1 MIMQNFWQAIGLLPN
16 AVWLGNP
23 LSDWLTALT
32 FGLSTFVL
40 LLLVRRQIGR
50 RTRRFAG
57 QQLPPGIRFALALA
71 QRTRLPPLLAAS
83 LAVGSKYLDLPTR
96 AEHLTSAVII
106 ILVSIQVGLWASVA
120 VRLYLEESAS
130 HPGSRSTQTL
140 ITLLRFV
147 ANLLIWSIVLLLALD
162 NLGVQVKALLTGL
175 GISGIAVALAVQNVL
190 GDLLASVSIALD
202 KPFEVGDALTL
213 DNGYTGTVE
222 AIGVKSTRLRSV
234 SGEQIVVANAELV
247 KIRIR
252 NYGRIDQRR
261 SVHRFS
267 VQYDSDPGQLAQ
279 VAGMLQAAV
288 DACQQAGFERAHLV
302 ANGPA
307 GFEYELVF
315 VVAGSDYALYLQ
327 AQQQILLSIA
337 DAFAKSGIRYAPLPP
352 R

>member
-1 MIMQNFWQAIGLLPN
+1 MITQDFWQSIGLPPT

-23 LSDWLTALT
+23 ISEWATALT
-32 FGLSTFVL
+32 FGLATFVL
-40 LLLVRRQIGR
+40 LLLVRQQIKR
-50 RTRRFAG
+50 RTRHFAG
-57 QQLPPGIRFALALA
+57 QQSPPGIRFALALA
-71 QRTRLPPLLAAS
+71 RRTRLPPLLAAS
-83 LAVGSKYLDLPTR
+83 LAVGSKYLDLPSR

-106 ILVSIQVGLWASVA
+106 ILVSIQIGIWASVA

-130 HPGSRSTQTL
+130 HPGSRSTHTL
-140 ITLLRFV
+140 LTILRFV

-162 NLGVQVKALLTGL
+162 NLGVQVKALLAGL

-202 KPFEVGDALTL
+202 KPFEVGDALVL
-213 DNGYTGTVE
+213 DNGYAGTVE
-222 AIGVKSTRLRSV
+222 AIGIKSTRMRSV

-252 NYGRIDQRR
+252 NHGRIEQRR

-267 VQYDSDPGQLAQ
+267 VQYDSDPVRLAQ

-288 DACQQAGFERAHLV
+288 EACEEAAFERAHLV
-302 ANGPA
+302 ANGAA

-315 VVAGSDYALYLQ
+315 VVAGSDYTLYLQ

-337 DAFAKSGIRYAPLPP
+337 KAFDESGIRYAPVPP